1 MLFRLA
7 ALPLFGD
14 WGDEPLLVLSS
25 QIQGTGMSYLQ
36 AEGNGTWS
44 GTVRM
49 SPEDSGTVTLTA
61 LEMDHANKILY
72 VSNTLTLSVRPNLK
86 QVAGI
91 KFQSFPLQIV
101 EGEPEAIALMAVGV
115 QGMFNISDT
124 ALGVVYS
131 VEDESV
137 ASVSQK
143 GSGEMGTGLIL
154 GKKSGKTFLK
164 VSWKGFEAV
173 TPVYVDRKSTV

>member
-1 MLFRLA
+1 M
-7 ALPLFGD
+7 
-14 WGDEPLLVLSS
+14 
-25 QIQGTGMSYLQ
+25 
-36 AEGNGTWS
+36 
-44 GTVRM
+44 
-49 SPEDSGTVTLTA
+49 A

-101 EGEPEAIALMAVGV
+101 EGEPKAIALMAVGV

-154 GKKSGKTFLK
+154 DKKNGKTFGIFA
-164 VSWKGFEAV
+164 SAW
-173 TPVYVDRKSTV
+173 D